1 MRKLFILLGLSVFF
15 LACQNE
21 QPKQENAQ
29 PNQDQA
35 VAAAVEEFKTA
46 IVDADRAALER
57 LLSDDLVFAHSGGKI
72 QNKQECIDEIVSL
85 TPNDYTNVDISNQS
99 IKVSGN
105 SAVVHHTYAA
115 DFTSNG
121 QSGSLRVGVML
132 VWQKI
137 NGEWILLARQ
147 AFRIA

>member
-1 MRKLFILLGLSVFF
+1 MFLSFSVIF
-15 LACQNE
+15 LACQN
-21 QPKQENAQ
+21 AQ
-29 PNQDQA
+29 PEQDKAQPDQEQA

-46 IVDADRAALER
+46 IVDADRASLES

-85 TPNDYTNVDISNQS
+85 TPNDYTMVDISNQM

-121 QSGSLRVGVML
+121 KEGSLKIGVML
-132 VWQKI
+132 VWQNV
-137 NGEWILLARQ
+137 NGEWKLLARQ
-147 AFRIA
+147 AFRLA